1 VADICKLLKRNLALN
16 DIVEALRQYQIFISL
31 GLQDVLTR
39 YRRSR
44 VGAFWLTINM
54 VVMIGVLGFVFA
66 NLFRA
71 PISNFLPSLSVGIV
85 VWGFLSGLV
94 ADGCL
99 SFVSA
104 SETILQVK
112 MPLTIHVLRVAWRN
126 IIIFMH
132 NLIIVPVVFF
142 YFSKD
147 VSWVAILSLV
157 GFIFV
162 VLNAVWIMLILA
174 TICTRFRDLTQI
186 IQNAMQVIFYATP
199 IIWSIDMLPDRY
211 EKSIVNVNPFYHMLN
226 LIREPLLG
234 NVPSMET
241 WIFIIIMTIIGWSFS
256 LFFFSRYYKRVAYW
270 L

>member
-1 VADICKLLKRNLALN
+1 MCERYKLLKRNLAFN
-16 DIVEALRQYQIFISL
+16 DIIDALKQYQIFFSL

-54 VVMIGVLGFVFA
+54 IVMIGVLGFVFA

-85 VWGFLSGLV
+85 VWGFLSALI

-112 MPLTIHVLRVAWRN
+112 MPLTIHVLRVVWRN
-126 IIIFMH
+126 IIIFLH

-142 YFSKD
+142 YFSRD
-147 VSWVAILSLV
+147 ISWVALLSVV
-157 GFIFV
+157 GFVFV
-162 VLNAVWIMLILA
+162 VLNSIWIILVIA
-174 TICTRFRDLTQI
+174 IVCTRFRDLTQI

-199 IIWSIDMLPDRY
+199 IIWTVEMLPDRY
-211 EKSIVNVNPFYHMLN
+211 EKFIVNFNPFYHMLN

-234 NVPSMET
+234 NLPSIES
-241 WIFIIIMTIIGWSFS
+241 WIVIILMTIVGWSFS
-256 LFFFSRYYKRVAYW
+256 FFFFSKYYKRVAYW